1 MILFELIAV
10 ELKKR
15 STKFAG
21 SPEGQE
27 KRGILLLSYIRAML
41 TFRAGFTHDGSR
53 ASHAVRRKSWMETQY
68 PASYGESR
76 LLCAHRTF

>member
-1 MILFELIAV
+1 MRGKDLKSMHESCESFLMILFELIAV

-27 KRGILLLSYIRAML
+27 KRGILLLSYFRAML

-53 ASHAVRRKSWMETQY
+53 ANHAVRRKS
-68 PASYGESR
+68 
-76 LLCAHRTF
+76 

>member
-1 MILFELIAV
+1 MRGKDLKSMHASCDSFLMILFELIAV

-53 ASHAVRRKSWMETQY
+53 ASHAVRRKS
-68 PASYGESR
+68 
-76 LLCAHRTF
+76 

>member
-53 ASHAVRRKSWMETQY
+53 ASHAVRRKS
-68 PASYGESR
+68 
-76 LLCAHRTF
+76 